1 MTTELAHSELK
12 YGLFSRVI
20 SYYDRSAQNYQNS

>member
-12 YGLFSRVI
+12 YGLFSI